1 METLLLDLDLAR
13 EAAARKDRDRLQ
25 GTWNFVSGIREAQML
40 IAGDHFTVKF
50 TSGDIYLG
58 TFTLDPTSKPRMM
71 DMTISEGP
79 AKHRGKTSL
88 IIYELDGDHLI
99 WCPAEPGTGNRLRSF
114 PPEEDTRHLCIIFR
128 REKQR
133 LVSSGS
139 SRESQTRSF

>member
-13 EAAARKDRDRLQ
+13 EAAARKDKDRLQ

-50 TSGDIYLG
+50 ASGDIYLG
-58 TFTLDPTSKPRMM
+58 TYTLDPTSKPRMM
-71 DMTISEGP
+71 DMTITEGP

-99 WCPAEPGTGNRLRSF
+99 WCPAEPGTGNRLRAF

-128 REKQR
+128 REKSR
-133 LVSSGS
+133 PASSPS
-139 SRESQTRSF
+139 SREP

>member
-1 METLLLDLDLAR
+1 METLLLDPDLAR
-13 EAAARKDRDRLQ
+13 ESAARKDRDRLQ

-50 TSGDIYLG
+50 KGGDIYLG
-58 TFTLDPTSKPRMM
+58 TYTLDPPSKPRMM

-79 AKHRGKTSL
+79 EKHRGKTSL

-128 REKQR
+128 REKSR
-133 LVSSGS
+133 LASS
-139 SRESQTRSF
+139 

>member
-1 METLLLDLDLAR
+1 METLLLDPDLAR
-13 EAAARKDRDRLQ
+13 ESAARKDRDRLQ

-50 TSGDIYLG
+50 KGGDIYLG
-58 TFTLDPTSKPRMM
+58 TYTLDPTSKPRMM

-79 AKHRGKTSL
+79 EKHRGKTSL

-128 REKQR
+128 REKSR
-133 LVSSGS
+133 LASS
-139 SRESQTRSF
+139 